1 MSADAVRRT
10 GIGIEKA
17 GATTKPDEVVEIA
30 ASIIYRC
37 DSGARHENVV
47 ASEPKHA
54 EEQGRRKLRNR

>member
-37 DSGARHENVV
+37 DSGAGTKMWWRPNRIT
-47 ASEPKHA
+47 PKSKDA
-54 EEQGRRKLRNR
+54 ES